1 MEIISL
7 TSSIARP
14 QKRQQATITK
24 APSNVSSRFF
34 TLLPYRQSP
43 LQSIF
48 WFLTAWTL
56 LLGVWEIGV
65 FLDILNAQILPPPS
79 ETLPYLLQNNVSI
92 GFGTQKT
99 SLWGSLW
106 LTLGRIALGL
116 GLGFACALIAVIG
129 MSESRL
135 LRRLAMPIFQAIA
148 PIAPVAWIPF
158 TIAVIGL
165 GAKSA
170 VFIVF
175 MAVIGSATL
184 SLFAAIERV
193 PLEYL
198 KIAESLQTQRLRLWS
213 RILLPAIAPA
223 IATTVRLSFFGAW
236 MAVLAGEMAGLNSG
250 LGYLIIMGQQTYNM
264 KLVMLCILFIALIGL
279 IMDRGLVWLT
289 NQFKAAQG

>member
-1 MEIISL
+1 MKSASLNPSISL
-7 TSSIARP
+7 S
-14 QKRQQATITK
+14 QQRDRAKTPLVG
-24 APSNVSSRFF
+24 ASSRFF
-34 TLLPYRQSP
+34 TLSPHRQSP
-43 LQSIF
+43 LQSTF
-48 WFLTAWTL
+48 WFLAAWAL
-56 LLGVWEIGV
+56 LLGAWETGV
-65 FLDILNAQILPPPS
+65 YLDVLNARILPPPS
-79 ETLPYLLQNNVSI
+79 ETIPYLLQNNVSI

-99 SLWGSLW
+99 GLWDSLGV
-106 LTLGRIALGL
+106 TLGRVALGL
-116 GLGFACALIAVIG
+116 SLGFICALTAVIL
-129 MSESRL
+129 MSESRF

-198 KIAESLQTQRLRLWS
+198 KIAESLQTRRLRLWT
-213 RILLPAIAPA
+213 RVLLPAIAPA
-223 IATTVRLSFFGAW
+223 MATSVRLSFFGAW

-250 LGYLIIMGQQTYNM
+250 LGYMIIMGQQTYNM
-264 KLVMLCILFIALIGL
+264 KLVMLSILFIALVGL
-279 IMDRGLVWLT
+279 IMDRSLVWLT
-289 NQFKAAQG
+289 HQFRAAQG